1 MGTLAGRIESTKGRW
16 EEECDTLMADV
27 RKPVFV
33 DNAVHFAK
41 VDVHSLDG
49 KHKVTIESENK
60 NEYKLAT
67 EKAYQYVESG
77 DSLLITHFET
87 PGHSLKSDIWTP
99 EGRNVTTKIVF
110 SSLNPQKRL
119 TTSTQSGTSD
129 GLLLELR
136 NMRKRTLTDLGF
148 SPTPIYHDAFI
159 RQGIRDGVID
169 PLTLNPPLSLHFGR
183 TVDIGFRTTDLVLK
197 MTSRMEDSATSVGIG
212 ETMNLTSAGTNRR
225 KHSNVFLAHDFNS
238 MNTITALNL
247 ISKYDNR
254 SLNMN
259 KYGNLQYIPAS
270 HQKVPSLLLEE
281 KRRGSEN
288 TNPLNDE
295 DNRVTIQG
303 IPSTLNDDVI
313 ITMEDAESQQSKFN
327 VNVREQIAPTIDV
340 TVKTSEAARKVARKM
355 LQINKLA
362 KGAID
367 SRGHPDAWKF
377 RPGDLVSYK
386 GEILS
391 IIDAKHDTQKNLS
404 DFKFVHSSSG
414 LSGILQLLSENS
426 ALNVATRMPEKT
438 TQIRDYNFSFFNSL
452 EVKVI
457 PSILVRSVAEEKIL
471 LGQHAGRRSIGGAA
485 TISGS
490 TTVSSIGLNKGVYIN
505 IEGDY

>member
-1 MGTLAGRIESTKGRW
+1 MGSKSGRIESTKGRW
-16 EEECDTLMADV
+16 EEECNTLMADV

-49 KHKVTIESENK
+49 KHKITIESENK

-99 EGRNVTTKIVF
+99 EGKNITTKIVF

-119 TTSTQSGTSD
+119 TTTTQSSTSD

-136 NMRKRTLTDLGF
+136 NMRKRTLRDLGF

-197 MTSRMEDSATSVGIG
+197 MTSQMEDSSTSVGIG
-212 ETMNLTSAGTNRR
+212 ETMSLTSSGMNRR

-270 HQKVPSLLLEE
+270 HQKMPLTLIAG
-281 KRRGSEN
+281 KRRGTEN

-303 IPSTLNDDVI
+303 VPSTLNDDVI
-313 ITMEDAESQQSKFN
+313 ITMEDAESQQSRFN
-327 VNVREQIAPTIDV
+327 VNVREQIAPTIDI

-355 LQINKLA
+355 LQTNKLA

-391 IIDAKHDTQKNLS
+391 IIDAKHNTQKNLS

-414 LSGILQLLSENS
+414 LSGILQLLSVNS
-426 ALNVATRMPEKT
+426 ALNVVTHMPEKT

-452 EVKVI
+452 EVNVI

>member
-1 MGTLAGRIESTKGRW
+1 MGSTNQRIESSGLRW
-16 EEECDTLMADV
+16 DDTCDTIMTHV

-49 KHKVTIESENK
+49 KHKITIESENK

-99 EGRNVTTKIVF
+99 EGKNITTNIVF
-110 SSLNPQKRL
+110 SSVNPQKRL
-119 TTSTQSGTSD
+119 TTSTQSSTSN

-136 NMRKRTLTDLGF
+136 NMRKRTLTNLGF
-148 SPTPIYHDAFI
+148 SPLPVYHDAII
-159 RQGIRDGVID
+159 RQGIRDGVT
-169 PLTLNPPLSLHFGR
+169 PSSLHFGR
-183 TVDIGFRTTDLVLK
+183 IVDVGFRTTDLVLK
-197 MTSRMEDSATSVGIG
+197 MAAQMEDSSTSIGIG
-212 ETMNLTSAGTNRR
+212 ETMSLTSSGNNRR

-254 SLNMN
+254 ALNMN

-270 HQKVPSLLLEE
+270 HYKMPLTLLEE

-288 TNPLNDE
+288 TNPLNDRE
-295 DNRVTIQG
+295 NRVTVQG
-303 IPSTLNDDVI
+303 LPSTLNDDVI
-313 ITMEDAESQQSKFN
+313 VTMEDAESQQSKFN
-327 VNVREQIAPTIDV
+327 VNVREQIAPIIDV
-340 TVKTSEAARKVARKM
+340 TVKTSEAARKVARRM
-355 LQINKLA
+355 LQTNALA

-367 SRGHPDAWKF
+367 SKGHPDAWKF

-386 GEILS
+386 NKIYS
-391 IIDAKHDTQKNLS
+391 VIDAKHDTKKNLS
-404 DFKFVHSSSG
+404 DFKFVSATSG
-414 LSGILQLLSENS
+414 LSGILQMLSQNT
-426 ALNVATRMPEKT
+426 ALNVATKMPEKT
-438 TQIRDYNFSFFNSL
+438 TQIRDFNFSFFNTL
-452 EVKVI
+452 EVNVI
-457 PSILVRSVAEEKIL
+457 PSILVRPVAGEKIL
-471 LGQHAGRRSIGGAA
+471 LGQHAGRKSIGGAA
-485 TISGS
+485 IING
-490 TTVSSIGLNKGVYIN
+490 TVSISNIGLNKGLFISMK
-505 IEGDY
+505 GDY